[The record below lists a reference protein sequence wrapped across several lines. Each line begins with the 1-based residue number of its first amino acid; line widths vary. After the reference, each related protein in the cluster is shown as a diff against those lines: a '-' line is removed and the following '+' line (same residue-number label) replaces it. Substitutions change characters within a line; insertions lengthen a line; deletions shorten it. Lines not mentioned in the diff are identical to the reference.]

1 MIETVSRPLII
12 AHRGASAAA
21 PENTIAAFRKAIDAG
36 SDGIEFDVRLA
47 RDGVPVVI
55 HDRTLKRTNKVDLA
69 VSDLTSKELA
79 AIDVGNSF
87 AARVKSTGQ
96 GVSENSSVNIPT
108 LAAAL
113 EFLRDF
119 KGEVFV
125 ELKCGLSDLDPLTV
139 AVCDEVRNSRI
150 APQVIVKSFRLAVIP
165 RVHAHAPG
173 VRTAALF
180 APRVPTLLRKRK
192 HLVEIAVENGANELS
207 VHYSLATRNLMEK
220 ARTHGIPVT
229 IWTADN
235 PRWVERA
242 RSLGLK
248 AVITNHPA
256 RLLARREELTEN
268 E

>member
-1 MIETVSRPLII
+1 MDQTRHRPLII
-12 AHRGASAAA
+12 AHRGASSVA
-21 PENTIAAFRKAIDAG
+21 PENTIDAFRKAIDAG
-36 SDGIEFDVRLA
+36 ADGIEFDVRLA

-79 AIDVGNSF
+79 AIDVGNRF
-87 AARVKSTGQ
+87 AERFKSTGQ
-96 GVSENSSVNIPT
+96 DESGNASVNIPT
-108 LAAAL
+108 LAATL
-113 EFLRDF
+113 EFLCDF
-119 KGEVFV
+119 KGEVFI
-125 ELKCGLSDLDPLTV
+125 ELKCGLSDLVPLTV

-180 APRVPTLLRKRK
+180 EPKVTTLLRKRR
-192 HLVEIAVENGANELS
+192 HLVEIAAEIGANELS
-207 VHYSLATRNLMEK
+207 VHYSLATRNLMER
-220 ARTHGIPVT
+220 ARKHGIPVT

-248 AVITNHPA
+248 AIITNDPA